1 MRAPLFLA
9 MVALLGAWS
18 DAASRARTPLA
29 QAVAARRADRLASAR
44 EELQAGVIVAGGAR
58 MPIWFTIRGEAPAG
72 GRSLWISLHGGGSAP
87 PEVNDQQWRNQQR
100 LYAPEEG
107 VYVAPRG
114 PTDTWDLWHQAHMDP
129 LVDRLI
135 EDMVLVHGVNPDR
148 VYLMGYSAGGD
159 GVYQLGTRMADR
171 FAAASM
177 MAGHPNETK
186 PDNLRNL
193 PFAIFMGGQDAAFRR
208 NEIAAEWKTE
218 LDALAAKDPGGY
230 PHRVT
235 IYPQHGH
242 WMKRD
247 DAVAVPWLAQFTRV
261 TRPQRIVWLQDDVT
275 EPRFYWLENPA
286 PKAGQRVVARRDG
299 QVITIE
305 EADGVAELRVLLDDS
320 MLDLGKPVKVVF
332 DGRTLFEGTVSRSEA
347 TIART
352 LEDRGD
358 PRMAFH
364 VEIPVS
370 LSAPR

>member
-9 MVALLGAWS
+9 MLALLGAGS

-135 EDMVLVHGVNPDR
+135 ESMVLVHGVNPDR

-230 PHRVT
+230 PHQVT

-247 DAVAVPWLAQFTRV
+247 DAVAVSWLAQFTRV
-261 TRPQRIVWLQDDVT
+261 TRPQRIVWLQDDVI
-275 EPRFYWLENPA
+275 EPRFYWLENPS
-286 PKAGQRVVARRDG
+286 PKPGQRVVARRDG

-305 EADGVAELRVLLDDS
+305 EAVGVEELRVLLDDA

-352 LEDRGD
+352 LGDRGD

-364 VEIPVS
+364 AELPVS

>member
-1 MRAPLFLA
+1 MRALLLIA
-9 MVALLGAWS
+9 MLLLLGAGTTAS
-18 DAASRARTPLA
+18 VHNAAPLA
-29 QAVAARRADRLASAR
+29 QAVAARRAMRLASAR
-44 EELQAGVIVAGGAR
+44 EELKSGVITAGGAR
-58 MPIWFTIRGEAPAG
+58 MPIWFTIRGQAPAG

-87 PEVNDQQWRNQQR
+87 PDVNDQQWRNQQR

-193 PFAIFMGGQDAAFRR
+193 PFAIFMGGQDSAFRR
-208 NEIAAEWKTE
+208 NKIAAEWKVE
-218 LDALAAKDPGGY
+218 LDTLATQDPGGY
-230 PHRVT
+230 PHQVT

-261 TRPQRIVWLQDDVT
+261 TRPHRIVWLQDDVT
-275 EPRFYWLENPA
+275 EPRFYWLENPS

-305 EADGVAELRVLLDDS
+305 EAVGVEALRVLLDDG
-320 MLDLGKPVKVVF
+320 MLDLDKPVKVVF
-332 DGRTLFEGTVSRSEA
+332 DGRTLFEGIVSRSEA
-347 TIART
+347 TMVRT
-352 LEDRGD
+352 LGDRGD
-358 PRMAFH
+358 SRMVFH
-364 VEIPVS
+364 AEIPVS

>member
-29 QAVAARRADRLASAR
+29 QAVAARRADRLASAG

-135 EDMVLVHGVNPDR
+135 ESMVLVHGVNPDR

-230 PHRVT
+230 PHQVT

-247 DAVAVPWLAQFTRV
+247 DAVAVSWLAQFTRV

-320 MLDLGKPVKVVF
+320 MVDLDRPVKVVF
-332 DGRTLFEGTVSRSEA
+332 EGRTLFEGTVSRSEA
-347 TIART
+347 TVVRT

-358 PRMAFH
+358 PRMVFH
-364 VEIPVS
+364 AEIPVS

>member
-1 MRAPLFLA
+1 MRALLLV
-9 MVALLGAWS
+9 MVLLLGA
-18 DAASRARTPLA
+18 DTTAILREAAPLA
-29 QAVAARRADRLASAR
+29 QAVAARRAERLASAR
-44 EELQAGVIVAGGAR
+44 EELKSGVITVGAVR
-58 MPIWFTIRGEAPAG
+58 MPIWFTIRGTAPAG

-159 GVYQLGTRMADR
+159 GVYQLATRMADR

-186 PDNLRNL
+186 PYNLRNL
-193 PFAIFMGGQDAAFRR
+193 PFAIFMGGQDSAFRR
-208 NEIAAEWKTE
+208 NEIAAEWKAE
-218 LDALAAKDPGGY
+218 LDALEGSDPGGY
-230 PHRVT
+230 PHQVT

-247 DAVAVPWLAQFTRV
+247 DAVAVPWMAKFTRNL
-261 TRPQRIVWLQDDVT
+261 RPTRIVWLQDDVT
-275 EPRFYWLENPA
+275 APRFYWLETPS

-305 EADGVAELRVLLDDS
+305 EAAGVEQLRLLLDDS
-320 MLDLGKPVKVVF
+320 MLDLDKSVKVVF
-332 DGRTLFEGTVSRSEA
+332 DGRTLFEGKVPRTAA
-347 TIART
+347 TIWRT
-352 LEDRGD
+352 LADRGD
-358 PRMAFH
+358 PKAVFAA
-364 VEIPVS
+364 ELPVQ
-370 LSAPR
+370 LQPMKE

>member
-1 MRAPLFLA
+1 MRALLLVL
-9 MVALLGAWS
+9 MVLLLGAGTTT
-18 DAASRARTPLA
+18 ALREVAPLA
-29 QAVAARRADRLASAR
+29 QAVATRRAERLASAR
-44 EELQAGVIVAGGAR
+44 AELKSGVITAGGAR
-58 MPIWFTIRGEAPAG
+58 MPIWFTIRGQAPAG

-87 PEVNDQQWRNQQR
+87 PEVNEQQWRNQQR

-129 LVDRLI
+129 LIDRLI

-186 PDNLRNL
+186 ADNLRNL
-193 PFAIFMGGQDAAFRR
+193 PFAIFMGGQDSAFRR

-230 PHRVT
+230 PHQVT

-247 DAVAVPWLAQFTRV
+247 DAAAVPWLAAFTRNV
-261 TRPQRIVWLQDDVT
+261 RPQRIVWLQDDVT

-305 EADGVAELRVLLDDS
+305 EAVGVEELRVLLDDS

-332 DGRTLFEGTVSRSEA
+332 SGRTLFEGLVPHTAA

-352 LEDRGD
+352 LGDRGD
-358 PRMAFH
+358 PRMAFSA
-364 VEIPVS
+364 EILLS
-370 LSAPR
+370 LNADR

>member
-9 MVALLGAWS
+9 MVALLGAGS

-29 QAVAARRADRLASAR
+29 QAVAARRADRLASAG

-230 PHRVT
+230 PHQVT

-247 DAVAVPWLAQFTRV
+247 DAVAVSWLAQFTRV

-320 MLDLGKPVKVVF
+320 MVDLDRPVKVVF
-332 DGRTLFEGTVSRSEA
+332 EGRTLFEGTVSRSEA
-347 TIART
+347 TVVRT

-358 PRMAFH
+358 PRMVFH
-364 VEIPVS
+364 AEIPVS

>member
-9 MVALLGAWS
+9 MVALLGTGS

-135 EDMVLVHGVNPDR
+135 ESMVLVHGVNPDR

-230 PHRVT
+230 PHQVT

-247 DAVAVPWLAQFTRV
+247 DAVAVSWLAQFTRV

-320 MLDLGKPVKVVF
+320 MVDLDRPVKVVF
-332 DGRTLFEGTVSRSEA
+332 EGRTLFEGTVSRSEA
-347 TIART
+347 TVVRT

-358 PRMAFH
+358 PRMVFH
-364 VEIPVS
+364 AEIPVS